1 MAPVSSRLAS
11 LTSVTTTE
19 SHRSL
24 TRAEAVRRA
33 ELLEVASYDVL
44 LELSEGETFRS
55 RTTVGFGCAEPG
67 ASTFVELAEPL
78 SLTVTLNG
86 RSVDIADA
94 HEGRIG
100 LDDLRADNELVVDAV
115 LHCTTGGDGMH
126 RYVDPADGATYVSA
140 YCGMDV
146 AQRVFACF
154 DQPDLRATI
163 ALTVEAPA
171 EWTVLANGRPTAT
184 GGTTRTFATTPA
196 IPPYLFVVC
205 AGPWHSITWEGPEGV
220 PFGWHAR
227 RSLAAELDAS
237 IEELRRVT
245 EACYEHYTTVFDEPF
260 VFDSYD
266 QVMAPGLNW
275 GAMEMPGCVTFRDE
289 LLFPGGA
296 TDSQRQLRA
305 MIIAHEMAHMWFG
318 DLVTMRWWEDAWL
331 SESFADYMG
340 FQVASTA
347 AGFGDA
353 WTGFTLQ
360 LKPSGY
366 AADERRST
374 HPVAP
379 GPESVVDVDTA
390 FGNFDQISYAKGN
403 SVLRQLVTWLG
414 EETFLRG
421 ANVYLTRHRFGN
433 ADLDDFLDA
442 LDGVTVR
449 EVRPWADVWL
459 RRTGFDTLRVRRE
472 AGVPVIERE
481 GIRPHRTLVSAY
493 TPELVLHED
502 RMLDLADEPV
512 RVPAWEGLVVLPN
525 SHDHTFARLRPDLES
540 WTALSGRLSD
550 LEDAAS
556 RAVVWATAYD
566 LVRCAE
572 LDPAEFVGMV
582 VNHLPS
588 ETHPAIWEAVLDR
601 ALGQVLVRHVP
612 TAAVSTA
619 RADLADACAATVAPH
634 LSLAAARGLA
644 ATTSDVRMLEGWLK
658 SGRAGHGVHVDAD
671 LRWRVLRRLAELGE
685 VDADRIAEEAAAD
698 RSTQGETGAARARAS
713 LPHPETK
720 REAWE
725 RMASPEV
732 SNRMFEASAE
742 GLWVP
747 EQADLVAPYVTRYLA
762 EAPDWARSRGQ
773 GFSLEVGHAFPRHA
787 VDPATEATLREVLAG
802 DVPTVLRRSWDDAL
816 DDLTADLRVRTR
828 WA

>member
-1 MAPVSSRLAS
+1 VSVELAS
-11 LTSVTTTE
+11 LASVTTTE
-19 SHRSL
+19 SSRSL
-24 TRAEAVRRA
+24 TQAEAVRRA
-33 ELLEVASYDVL
+33 ELLEVESYDVW
-44 LELSEGETFRS
+44 LELGEGETFRS
-55 RTTVGFGCAEPG
+55 TTTVRFRCKEPG

-78 SLTVTLNG
+78 SLTVTLND
-86 RSVDIADA
+86 RAIDT
-94 HEGRIG
+94 HEGNRIA
-100 LDDLRADNELVVDAV
+100 LDNLQADNELAVDAV
-115 LHCTTGGDGMH
+115 LRCTTGGDGMH

-163 ALTVEAPA
+163 TLTVEAPA

-184 GGTTRTFATTPA
+184 DGTTRTFATTPA

-205 AGPWHSITWEGPEGV
+205 AGPWHSVTWEGPEGV

-227 RSLAAELDAS
+227 RSLAADLDAS
-237 IEELRRVT
+237 IDELRQIT

-260 VFDSYD
+260 AFDSYD
-266 QVMAPGLNW
+266 QAMVPGLNW

-289 LLFPGGA
+289 MVSRSL

-305 MIIAHEMAHMWFG
+305 MVIAHEMAHMWFG

-340 FQVASTA
+340 FEVASTA

-360 LKPSGY
+360 QKPGGY

-390 FGNFDQISYAKGN
+390 FGNFDRISYAKGN

-421 ANVYLTRHRFGN
+421 SNAYLTRHRLGN
-433 ADLDDFLDA
+433 AELDDFLDA
-442 LDGVTVR
+442 LDGVTDR

-459 RRTGFDTLRVRRE
+459 RATGFDTLRVRRE
-472 AGVPVIERE
+472 AGVPVIERD

-493 TPELVLHED
+493 TPELVVHEE
-502 RMLDLADEPV
+502 RMLDLAGEPV
-512 RVPAWEGLVVLPN
+512 RLPEWEGLVVLPN
-525 SHDHTFARLRPDLES
+525 SHDHTFARLRPDPES
-540 WTALSGRLSD
+540 WAALSDRLSD

-556 RAVVWATAYD
+556 RAIVWATAFD

-572 LDPAEFVGMV
+572 LDPAEFIAMV
-582 VNHLPS
+582 VDHLPA
-588 ETHPAIWEAVLDR
+588 ETHPAIWEAVLER
-601 ALGQVLVRHVP
+601 ALTQVLVRQVP

-619 RADLADACAATVAPH
+619 RADLADVCAATSTQH
-634 LSLAAARGLA
+634 LALAAARGLA
-644 ATTSDVRMLEGWLK
+644 ATTSDADLLEGWLS
-658 SGRAGHGVHVDAD
+658 SGRTRTRVEVDTD
-671 LRWRVLRRLAELGE
+671 LRWRVLRRLAELGAI
-685 VDADRIAEEAAAD
+685 DTDRIADEAAAD
-698 RSTQGETGAARARAS
+698 PSAQSEMGAARALAS
-713 LPHPETK
+713 LPHPESK

-725 RMASPEV
+725 RLASPEV
-732 SNRMFEASAE
+732 SNRIFEAAAE

-747 EQADLVAPYVTRYLA
+747 EQADLVAPYVSRYLS
-762 EAPDWARSRGQ
+762 EAPVWARTRGQ
-773 GFSLEVGHAFPRHA
+773 GFSLEVGQAFPRHA
-787 VDPATEATLREVLAG
+787 VDPATEAALREALAG
-802 DVPTVLRRSWDDAL
+802 DVPTVLRRKWDDAL
-816 DDLTADLRVRTR
+816 DDLTADLVVRTR

>member
-1 MAPVSSRLAS
+1 VSVELAS
-11 LTSVTTTE
+11 LAGVTTTE
-19 SHRSL
+19 SYRSL

-33 ELLEVASYDVL
+33 ELLEVESYDVR
-44 LELSEGETFRS
+44 LELDESETFRS
-55 RTTVGFGCAEPG
+55 TTTVRFGCGEPG
-67 ASTFVELAEPL
+67 ASTFVELADPL

-86 RSVDIADA
+86 RNIEG
-94 HEGRIG
+94 HEGNRIA
-100 LDDLRADNELVVDAV
+100 LDELKEDNELVVDA
-115 LHCTTGGDGMH
+115 LLRCTTSGDGMH

-163 ALTVEAPA
+163 TLTVEAPA
-171 EWTVLANGRPTAT
+171 EWTVLANGRPVSTEA
-184 GGTTRTFATTPA
+184 TTRSFATTPA

-205 AGPWHSITWEGPEGV
+205 AGPWHSRTWEGPDGV

-227 RSLAAELDAS
+227 RSLAADLDAS
-237 IEELRRVT
+237 IDELQQVT
-245 EACYEHYTTVFDEPF
+245 EACYEHYTSVFDEPF
-260 VFDSYD
+260 AFDSYD
-266 QVMAPGLNW
+266 QAMVPGLNW

-289 LLFPGGA
+289 LLSRSL
-296 TDSQRQLRA
+296 TDGQRQLRA
-305 MIIAHEMAHMWFG
+305 MVIAHEMAHMWFG

-331 SESFADYMG
+331 SESFADFMG
-340 FQVASTA
+340 FEVASKA

-360 LKPSGY
+360 MKPGGY

-390 FGNFDQISYAKGN
+390 FGNFDRISYAKGN

-421 ANVYLTRHRFGN
+421 ANAYLTRHRLGN
-433 ADLDDFLDA
+433 AELDDFLDA
-442 LDGVTVR
+442 LDGVTDR

-459 RRTGFDTLRVRRE
+459 RATGFDTLRVRRE
-472 AGVPVIERE
+472 AAVPVIERD
-481 GIRPHRTLVSAY
+481 GIRPHRTMVSAY
-493 TPELVLHED
+493 TPELVLRES
-502 RMLDLADEPV
+502 RMLDLADDPV
-512 RVPAWEGLVVLPN
+512 RIPEWEGLVVLPN
-525 SHDHTFARLRPDLES
+525 SHDHTFARIRPDLES
-540 WTALSGRLSD
+540 WHALATRVSD

-556 RAVVWATAYD
+556 RAVVWATAFD

-572 LDPAEFVGMV
+572 LDPAELVTMV
-582 VNHLPS
+582 VDQLPA

-601 ALGQVLVRHVP
+601 ALTQVLVRHVP

-619 RADLADACAATVAPH
+619 RADLADTCAATSTPH
-634 LSLAAARGLA
+634 LALAAARGLA
-644 ATTSDVRMLEGWLK
+644 ATTSDVELLEGWL
-658 SGRAGHGVHVDAD
+658 SAGHTRTGVEVDTNF
-671 LRWRVLRRLAELGE
+671 RWRVLRRLAELGAT
-685 VDADRIAEEAAAD
+685 DTDRIAEQLAAD
-698 RSTQGETGAARARAS
+698 PSTQAEMGAARARAA
-713 LPHPETK
+713 LPHPESK

-732 SNRMFEASAE
+732 SNRIFQATAE
-742 GLWVP
+742 GLWVA

-762 EAPDWARSRGQ
+762 EAPDWARDRGQ
-773 GFSLEVGHAFPRHA
+773 GFGLEVGAAFPRHA
-787 VDPATEATLREVLAG
+787 VDLATESALREALAD
-802 DVPTVLRRSWDDAL
+802 DVPTVLRRVWDDAL
-816 DDLTADLRVRTR
+816 DDLAADLTVRRR
-828 WA
+828 WV